1 MSTHTVQLNNGQLA
15 YDDVGQGPLIV
26 CLPSMGDLRAE
37 YRFLTPQLVAAGY
50 RVITLDVRGH
60 GATSPTWADYSVGA
74 IGSDLV
80 ALVQH
85 LAAGPALVIGTSM
98 AAGAAVW
105 AAAEA
110 PQLFSGLVLI
120 GPFVHGGGGW
130 LGKLLYGALFSRP
143 WGPTVWG
150 WYYAMLYPTRKP
162 ADFAQ
167 YRATLQANLQEHGRM
182 EALQQMLYA
191 SKAASA
197 VRLAQVNTPVL
208 VLMGSKDPD
217 FKQPQVEAQWVAEQ
231 LRGRYT
237 MIEGAGHYPHAELPE
252 ITGPLVLAF
261 LRSIT
266 PTPEHAYAA

>member
-1 MSTHTVQLNNGQLA
+1 MSTHTLEHNNGQLA
-15 YDDVGQGPLIV
+15 YEDTGHGPLVV

-50 RVITLDVRGH
+50 RVVTLDVRGH
-60 GATSPTWADYSVGA
+60 GASSTAWADYSVGA

-80 ALVQH
+80 TLVQQ

-120 GPFVHGGGGW
+120 GPFVRGGGGW

-143 WGPTVWG
+143 WGPAVWG
-150 WYYAMLYPTRKP
+150 WYYATLYPTRKP
-162 ADFAQ
+162 ADFVQ
-167 YRATLQANLQEHGRM
+167 YRATLQANLQEPGRM

-197 VRLAQVNTPVL
+197 ARLSQVRTSVL

-217 FKQPQVEAQWVAEQ
+217 FKAPQAEAQWVADQ
-231 LRGRYT
+231 LHGRYT
-237 MIEGAGHYPHAELPE
+237 LIAGAGHYPHAELPE
-252 ITGPLVLAF
+252 VTGPLVLAF

-266 PTPEHAYAA
+266 PAQELAHVA